1 MDEILRQRILDD
13 YGILDSPD
21 EQDYDDIVK
30 LAAFICKA
38 PMAAITFIDRA
49 RQWTKAQVGLPGSRE
64 LPRKD
69 SFCAHAI
76 QTPDQLLIVRDTT
89 QDPRFAAN
97 PLVTVKPELRFYAG
111 APMVGSSGAALGTLC
126 VCDDTVRGISEAEA
140 EALRQLSRQVV
151 AQLELRHA
159 NTTLTAVNG
168 KLALQSMTDA
178 LTCVANRR
186 AFNERLA
193 EEVARSRREDGPL
206 CLLMADIDHF
216 KSYNDSFGHLAGD
229 EALHSVAQILSVS
242 ARPYDFVARYGGEE
256 FAVILPNTTADAAAG
271 VAERLRL
278 AVSRA
283 KIPHR
288 QLTLSFGV
296 ATLYPDATPR
306 EIILEAD
313 TNLYQ
318 AKLNGR
324 NMVVSE

>member
-1 MDEILRQRILDD
+1 MDEIFRQRALDD

-38 PMAAITFIDRA
+38 PMAAITFIDRE
-49 RQWTKAQVGLPGSRE
+49 RQWTKAEFGLPGARE
-64 LPRKD
+64 MPRKD

-76 QTPDQLLIVRDTT
+76 QTPDELLIVPDTT
-89 QDPRFAAN
+89 QDSRFADN
-97 PLVTVKPELRFYAG
+97 PLVLMKPELRFYAG
-111 APMVGSSGAALGTLC
+111 APMITPAGAALGTLC
-126 VCDDTVRGISEAEA
+126 VCDDAIRGISDGEA

-151 AQLELRHA
+151 AQLELRRA

-178 LTCVANRR
+178 LTCVSNRR

-193 EEVARSRREDGPL
+193 EEVARARREEGPL

-216 KSYNDSFGHLAGD
+216 KAYNDAFGHLAGD
-229 EALHSVAQILSVS
+229 DALHSVAQILSVS

-256 FAVILPNTTADAAAG
+256 FAIILPNTSPDAAAG

-278 AVSRA
+278 AVARA
-283 KIPHR
+283 QMPHR

-296 ATLYPDATPR
+296 ASMQPDSGSR
-306 EIILEAD
+306 DLVHEAD
-313 TNLYQ
+313 INLYL
-318 AKLNGR
+318 AKQGGR
-324 NMVVSE
+324 NLVVSG